1 MQVNSTFANFVN
13 SELVGLVLD
22 ILNGRE
28 VKVTRNAAI
37 LLIQELHRLSC
48 NVDHACR
55 EKNTPQRQTVSACPF
70 FNVYSPNVHKDS
82 KHTLT

>member
-1 MQVNSTFANFVN
+1 MMQVNSTFANFVN

-22 ILNGRE
+22 VLNGRE

-55 EKNTPQRQTVSACPF
+55 EKNTPQRQCQRVLFLMYIHQMFTKIQSIP
-70 FNVYSPNVHKDS
+70 
-82 KHTLT
+82 